1 MRVLIRAAGI
11 LGPGLPDWHSSV
23 PVLAGQAAYRPAP
36 VHLSPVEALPP
47 AERRRTGAP
56 IRLALSTGMQ
66 ALANSGLNA
75 ADVVTVF
82 GSSGGDGQVIH
93 EICEALATEQREVS
107 PTRFHNSVH
116 NAPAGYWGI
125 ATRAH
130 AASTSLCAYDW
141 SFAACL
147 LEGCAQVVTAVRPVL
162 IVSYDVPYP
171 EPLHR
176 ARALQD
182 TLGVAL
188 VLSPAQSND
197 PGTIL
202 ELQVSPLP
210 RSATTMHDPGL
221 ENLRN
226 GNPSGRALPLLEAL
240 AGGAQRE
247 IALEYI
253 GGTLLLHTRKA

>member
-11 LGPGLPDWHSSV
+11 LGPGLPDWNSSV
-23 PVLAGQAAYRPAP
+23 SVFRGETRYRPEP
-36 VHLSPVEALPP
+36 VQLLPVEALPP
-47 AERRRTGAP
+47 AERRRTGPP
-56 IRLALSTGMQ
+56 IRLALSTGLQ
-66 ALANSGLNA
+66 ALASSGLSA

-82 GSSGGDGQVIH
+82 ASSGGDGQVIH

-130 AASTSLCAYDW
+130 AASTRLCAFDW
-141 SFAACL
+141 SFAAGM
-147 LEGCAQVVTAVRPVL
+147 LEGCAQVMTTAQPVL

-171 EPLHR
+171 EPLDR
-176 ARALQD
+176 ARSLQD

-188 VLSPAQSND
+188 VLSPAESNGA
-197 PGTIL
+197 GTTL
-202 ELQVSPLP
+202 EVKVSPLP
-210 RSATTMHDPGL
+210 QSVTKMRDPEL
-221 ENLRN
+221 EKLRN

-240 AGGAQRE
+240 ASGVQRE
-247 IALEYI
+247 IALEYLD
-253 GGTLLLHTRKA
+253 GTLLLHTLTA